1 MVSFIGGFLV
11 LGWFVL
17 YEALNKLI
25 WENGYVTG
33 HAWMFPVICLPFSLV
48 VGLLVKYT
56 KAPSNLDGSILDSLT
71 GDVMH
76 LKWKDLPQTVAT
88 SLASLF
94 SGAVL
99 GPEGAIGNI
108 ASKIAAM
115 YCDLLRIP
123 ADRRPKLVF
132 ASVSSGYNGLLEN
145 PIFAAVLGTE
155 IAETKQQG
163 LSTLPASLI
172 GGAIGYGIFKVL
184 HETGFLGFLHLPPVQ
199 SYTLWYALLMIPLAL
214 VGLILALFTAVFMRV
229 ATAFFGRFKERVVL
243 RALLAGVIFSVVGVL
258 APVVM
263 FSGETQVQTVVKGAA
278 GYGIAVLLV
287 MAVGKLALLAVGFRS
302 GFLGGPTFPL
312 IFASTSV
319 ALALNLAFPG
329 VPVAIFVAGIM
340 AGAVYVLF
348 RTPLM
353 VVLLTGF
360 MLDEGATMM
369 ALIVLAIATVMIV
382 TPPLQKR
389 IAARQA
395 ARKAAPGPTE
405 AERGSRHGRLRHRLN
420 PAAQRRPARNSPG
433 AGPGTP
439 SFSSRGDARAAQ
451 SGSPRA
457 SRSRSAALNWRR
469 WRGMLAGAASSASG
483 ATATCRSYQR
493 WYRATSG
500 TDVRPCRMTLSAT
513 VTVPW
518 PAACS
523 ARAPP
528 ARGPA
533 GRRRRT
539 RGRAGRTSR

>member
-1 MVSFIGGFLV
+1 MSTPATTSTPPPQRTAPATEVGSSSTQDIPSGAGPAEGAYPWGLYFHVIVVSLIGGLLV

-17 YEALNKLI
+17 YEGLNKLI
-25 WENGYVTG
+25 WENGFVTDN
-33 HAWMFPVICLPFSLV
+33 AWMFPVICLPFSLL
-48 VGLLVKYT
+48 VGLLVKYA

-71 GDVMH
+71 GDVLH
-76 LKWKDLPQTVAT
+76 LKWRDLPATVAT

-108 ASKIAAM
+108 ASKIAAL

-155 IAETKQQG
+155 VAETKQQG

-172 GGAIGYGIFKVL
+172 GGAIGYGIFLVL
-184 HETGFLGFLHLPPVQ
+184 GEVGFLGFLHLPPVGE
-199 SYTLWYALLMIPLAL
+199 LRLVVRAPHGPAGARRACVLALL
-214 VGLILALFTAVFMRV
+214 TAVFMRV
-229 ATAFFGRFKERVVL
+229 ATGFFGRFKERVVL
-243 RALLAGVIFSVVGVL
+243 RAVLAGAIFSVVGVL
-258 APVVM
+258 APVMM
-263 FSGETQVQTVVKGAA
+263 FAGETQVQTVIKGAA
-278 GYGIAVLLV
+278 GYGIALLLV
-287 MAVGKLALLAVGFRS
+287 MAVGKLALMAVGFRS

-312 IFASTSV
+312 VFASISV

-395 ARKAAPGPTE
+395 RKGARTT
-405 AERGSRHGRLRHRLN
+405 
-420 PAAQRRPARNSPG
+420 Q
-433 AGPGTP
+433 AG
-439 SFSSRGDARAAQ
+439 
-451 SGSPRA
+451 
-457 SRSRSAALNWRR
+457 
-469 WRGMLAGAASSASG
+469 
-483 ATATCRSYQR
+483 
-493 WYRATSG
+493 
-500 TDVRPCRMTLSAT
+500 
-513 VTVPW
+513 
-518 PAACS
+518 
-523 ARAPP
+523 
-528 ARGPA
+528 
-533 GRRRRT
+533 
-539 RGRAGRTSR
+539 

>member
-1 MVSFIGGFLV
+1 VNAPATTTTPAPADPKPPAAEAGSSGSQDIPSGAGPAEGAYPWGLYFHVIVVSVIGGLLV

-17 YEALNKLI
+17 YEGLNKLI
-25 WENGYVTG
+25 WENSYVAD
-33 HAWMFPVICLPFSLV
+33 HAWMFPVICLPFSLL
-48 VGLLVKYT
+48 VGLLVRYA

-76 LKWKDLPQTVAT
+76 LKWRDLPATIAT

-108 ASKIAAM
+108 ASKIAAL

-123 ADRRPKLVF
+123 AERRPKLVF

-155 IAETKQQG
+155 VAETKQQG

-172 GGAIGYGIFKVL
+172 GGAVGYGIFLVL
-184 HETGFLGFLHLPPVQ
+184 GEVGFLGFLHLPPVG
-199 SYTLWYALLMIPLAL
+199 SYAWWYALLMVPLAL
-214 VGLILALFTAVFMRV
+214 VGLVLALLTAVFMRL
-229 ATAFFGRFKERVVL
+229 ATGFFGRLKEHVVL
-243 RALLAGVIFSVVGVL
+243 RAVLAGAIFSVVGVF
-258 APVVM
+258 APVIM
-263 FSGETQVQTVVKGAA
+263 YAGETQVQTVIKDAA

-287 MAVGKLALLAVGFRS
+287 MAVGKLALMAVGFRS

-329 VPVAIFVAGIM
+329 VPVAIFVAGVM

-389 IAARQA
+389 MAAR
-395 ARKAAPGPTE
+395 
-405 AERGSRHGRLRHRLN
+405 
-420 PAAQRRPARNSPG
+420 
-433 AGPGTP
+433 
-439 SFSSRGDARAAQ
+439 
-451 SGSPRA
+451 
-457 SRSRSAALNWRR
+457 
-469 WRGMLAGAASSASG
+469 
-483 ATATCRSYQR
+483 
-493 WYRATSG
+493 
-500 TDVRPCRMTLSAT
+500 
-513 VTVPW
+513 
-518 PAACS
+518 
-523 ARAPP
+523 
-528 ARGPA
+528 
-533 GRRRRT
+533 
-539 RGRAGRTSR
+539 RAGRDT

>member
-1 MVSFIGGFLV
+1 MGDQVADHAAANAVSPSPAAPDVPSGAGPAEGAYPWGLTIHVIVVSFLGGFLV

-25 WENGYVTG
+25 WDNAYVPA
-33 HAWMFPVICLPFSLV
+33 HAWMFPVICLPFALA
-48 VGLLVKYT
+48 VGLLVKHA

-76 LKWKDLPQTVAT
+76 LRWKDLPQTVAT
-88 SLASLF
+88 SLASLL

-108 ASKIAAM
+108 ASKIAAL

-123 ADRRPKLVF
+123 EAQRPKLVF

-155 IAETKQQG
+155 VAETKQQG

-172 GGAIGYGIFKVL
+172 GGAIGYGIFRLL
-184 HETGFLGFLHLPPVQ
+184 HEVGFLGFLHLPPVQ
-199 SYTLWYALLMIPLAL
+199 SYTLWYALLMVPLAL
-214 VGLILALFTAVFMRV
+214 VGLVLALFAAVFMR
-229 ATAFFGRFKERVVL
+229 AASAIFGRLKERVVL
-243 RALLAGVIFSVVGVL
+243 RALAAGVVFSVVGVL
-258 APVVM
+258 APVMM
-263 FSGETQVQTVVKGAA
+263 FSGETQVQSVIKGAA
-278 GYGIAVLLV
+278 GYGIALLLV
-287 MAVGKLALLAVGFRS
+287 MAVAKLALLAVGFRS

-319 ALALNLAFPG
+319 ALALNLAFPTL
-329 VPVAIFVAGIM
+329 PVAVLVAGVM

-369 ALIVLAIATVMIV
+369 ALIVIAIATVMIV

-395 ARKAAPGPTE
+395 ARRE
-405 AERGSRHGRLRHRLN
+405 S
-420 PAAQRRPARNSPG
+420 
-433 AGPGTP
+433 
-439 SFSSRGDARAAQ
+439 RAA
-451 SGSPRA
+451 SPD
-457 SRSRSAALNWRR
+457 
-469 WRGMLAGAASSASG
+469 G
-483 ATATCRSYQR
+483 
-493 WYRATSG
+493 
-500 TDVRPCRMTLSAT
+500 
-513 VTVPW
+513 
-518 PAACS
+518 
-523 ARAPP
+523 
-528 ARGPA
+528 
-533 GRRRRT
+533 
-539 RGRAGRTSR
+539 